1 LKKFLAVA
9 VMIVGGLVF
18 AGDPAQ
24 FASFSR
30 CGLAGTTVLAGSFF
44 FVGLALWL
52 QE

>member
-1 LKKFLAVA
+1 
-9 VMIVGGLVF
+9 MIVGGLVY
-18 AGDPAQ
+18 AADPAQ

-44 FVGLALWL
+44 FVGLTLWL